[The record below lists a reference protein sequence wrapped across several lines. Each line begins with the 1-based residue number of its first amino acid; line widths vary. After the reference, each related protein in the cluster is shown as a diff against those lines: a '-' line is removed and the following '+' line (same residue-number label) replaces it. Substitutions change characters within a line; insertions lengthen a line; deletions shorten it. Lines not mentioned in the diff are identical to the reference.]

1 MTDVTVKQ
9 FATVV
14 GIPVDRLLEQFTEA
28 GITVAGADAA
38 VTEKQKLDLLAHLRK
53 SRGNRL
59 TQNVAEPKKITLKRK
74 THSEIKMTG
83 GAAGQVKTVSIE
95 VRKKRTYVKR
105 GLVEDE
111 ASRRREPEVQTEAPA
126 LPIPPVVEVSE
137 PEPHRPQ
144 ETIREAEPAFEEAQ
158 RQPVAEGVDSR
169 SVEETAD
176 LRSPEAEEIA
186 SRPLPVEEA
195 LPPQPESAPPERRPP
210 EETETRRAVE
220 EEPRRRAEAETPR
233 RRPEEQ
239 NRRPAEP
246 GVRRRT
252 EAPDER
258 RKPAERPAGSRP
270 AETRGRK
277 STETAPVVPTVQ
289 RRVGAGGA
297 GPAPGVKPAGTGA
310 AADARARKR
319 PETTPAKRRSEAESP
334 RRREVES
341 EADRLSRQGRSDQAV
356 FDRSDRR
363 RPRKAKAAKTVAP
376 APRHGFAKPTAP
388 VVREVNLPETL
399 SVADL
404 AQKMSV
410 KATEVIKT
418 LFKMGMMVTIN
429 QVVDQETAALVVE
442 EMGHTYKLL
451 NENALEE
458 ELTTG
463 SVGEAMPR
471 PPVVTIMGH
480 VDHGKTSLLDYIRR
494 TRVAAGEAGGIT
506 QHIGAYHVSTPK
518 GVVTFLDTPGHAAF
532 TAMRARGAKA
542 TDVVVLVVAA
552 DDGVMPQTIEAI
564 QHARAAGVP
573 IVVAVNK
580 MDKSGADPERVK
592 SELSAQGVISEEWG
606 GENLFTYVSAKS
618 GMGVDELLDKILVQ
632 AEVLELDAPVDG
644 LAKGVVIESRLD
656 KGRGPVA
663 TVLVQ
668 SGTLRK
674 SDVILSGLEYGRVR
688 AMLNETGQNVSEAG
702 PSIPVE
708 VLGLSGAP
716 KAGDDVIV
724 VADERKAREIALFR
738 QSKAREAQ
746 AQKSIIDIDGIS
758 RQFEAGEI
766 SVLNVVLKADV
777 QGSTEAIVDALTRL
791 STPEVQVKIVASGVG
806 GINESD
812 VTLAKTSR
820 ALLIGFN
827 VRADSVAKKLA
838 DEEGLKPHYY
848 SVIYELIDD
857 VKSAMIGMLK
867 PEFKEQ
873 IIGLA
878 EVRQVFRSPKFGV
891 VAGCMVMDGVVRR
904 SNPIRILR
912 SHVVIFEGALDS
924 LRRFKDDVTEVRAG
938 MDCGM
943 GVKNYNDIREGDQ
956 IEVFERVQVQRTL

>member
-1 MTDVTVKQ
+1 MTDVTVRQ
-9 FATVV
+9 FATDV

-38 VTEKQKLDLLAHLRK
+38 ITEKQKLDLLAHLRK
-53 SRGNRL
+53 SHGNRP
-59 TQNVAEPKKITLKRK
+59 VPGAAEPRKITLKRK

-83 GAAGQVKTVSIE
+83 GVAGQVKTVSIE

-111 ASRRREPEVQTEAPA
+111 TSRRRESEIQAKASAPVVGVTSEPIRPPEPDEGIRPTPEAERPPVEKTA
-126 LPIPPVVEVSE
+126 IPPVMEAGGPRASEVEAGVARPTVEEPPPVSMA
-137 PEPHRPQ
+137 
-144 ETIREAEPAFEEAQ
+144 AEEVAP
-158 RQPVAEGVDSR
+158 RQPEAVVAH
-169 SVEETAD
+169 
-176 LRSPEAEEIA
+176 P
-186 SRPLPVEEA
+186 
-195 LPPQPESAPPERRPP
+195 APG
-210 EETETRRAVE
+210 
-220 EEPRRRAEAETPR
+220 EEPVRRVSGEAPR
-233 RRPEEQ
+233 HRLEDQ
-239 NRRPAEP
+239 TRRPAEP
-246 GVRRRT
+246 GRARRA
-252 EAPDER
+252 EGPDDR
-258 RKPAERPAGSRP
+258 RKSTDRPMGSRP
-270 AETRGRK
+270 AESRGRRPAE
-277 STETAPVVPTVQ
+277 SGLATPPVQ
-289 RRVGAGGA
+289 RRAEAA
-297 GPAPGVKPAGTGA
+297 GPGPTPAVKPSAPGA
-310 AADARARKR
+310 AVDARARKR
-319 PETTPAKRRSEAESP
+319 PEGVSAKRRVETESP
-334 RRREVES
+334 RRREAES
-341 EADRLSRQGRSDQAV
+341 ETDRLSRQGRNDQAT

-363 RPRKAKAAKTVAP
+363 RPRKAKGAKAVAP
-376 APRHGFAKPTAP
+376 IQRHGFAKPTAP
-388 VVREVNLPETL
+388 VVREVTLPETL

-410 KATEVIKT
+410 KATEVIRT
-418 LFKMGMMVTIN
+418 LFKMGVMVTIN

-451 NENALEE
+451 NENALEQ
-458 ELTTG
+458 ELTAGT
-463 SVGEAMPR
+463 SGEAMPR

-506 QHIGAYHVSTPK
+506 QHIGAYHVTTLK

-573 IVVAVNK
+573 MVVAVNK

-606 GENLFTYVSAKS
+606 GDTLFAYVSAKS

-632 AEVLELDAPVDG
+632 AEVLELNAPVDG

-668 SGTLRK
+668 NGTLRK
-674 SDVILSGLEYGRVR
+674 GDVILSGLEYGRVR

-738 QSKAREAQ
+738 QGKAREAQ
-746 AQKSIIDIDGIS
+746 TQKPVIDIDGIS

-777 QGSTEAIVDALTRL
+777 QGSAEAIVDALTRL

-812 VTLAKTSR
+812 VNLAKTSG

-857 VKSAMIGMLK
+857 VKRAMIGMLK

-904 SNPIRILR
+904 SNPIRVLR
-912 SHVVIFEGALDS
+912 NHVVVFEGALDS
-924 LRRFKDDVTEVRAG
+924 LRRFKDDVNEVRAG

>member
-14 GIPVDRLLEQFTEA
+14 GIPVDRLLEQFDEA
-28 GITVAGADAA
+28 GITVAGAEAA
-38 VTEKQKLDLLAHLRK
+38 ITEKQKLDLLAHLRK
-53 SRGNRL
+53 SHGDRL
-59 TQNVAEPKKITLKRK
+59 ALGAAEPRRITLKRK
-74 THSEIKMTG
+74 THSEIKMA
-83 GAAGQVKTVSIE
+83 GAVAGQVKTVSIE

-105 GLVEDE
+105 AATEDE
-111 ASRRREPEVQTEAPA
+111 ASRRPEALAASTGGTSERQTAPLEVA
-126 LPIPPVVEVSE
+126 PPRRVLE
-137 PEPHRPQ
+137 
-144 ETIREAEPAFEEAQ
+144 EAEPGLAEAAALEADGAREAAQPEFLASEAAEPSAVEQESGPVLELGVSDRQRSEEVAATGTP
-158 RQPVAEGVDSR
+158 RQKPFPATESEDQISAR
-169 SVEETAD
+169 
-176 LRSPEAEEIA
+176 
-186 SRPLPVEEA
+186 PVEERVA
-195 LPPQPESAPPERRPP
+195 APVEPETTRRLASADERRK
-210 EETETRRAVE
+210 AVNRPAGVRTVDARGRQPGE
-220 EEPRRRAEAETPR
+220 MGSTVRVEL
-233 RRPEEQ
+233 RRPEIGGVGPTGPKGPPSGPSADA
-239 NRRPAEP
+239 RGRKRPEGTAP
-246 GVRRRT
+246 KRRT
-252 EAPDER
+252 EA
-258 RKPAERPAGSRP
+258 
-270 AETRGRK
+270 
-277 STETAPVVPTVQ
+277 
-289 RRVGAGGA
+289 
-297 GPAPGVKPAGTGA
+297 
-310 AADARARKR
+310 
-319 PETTPAKRRSEAESP
+319 ESA
-334 RRREVES
+334 RRREGES
-341 EADRLSRQGRSDQAV
+341 EADRLARQGRGDQAV

-363 RPRKAKAAKTVAP
+363 RPRKAKSARVAAP
-376 APRHGFAKPTAP
+376 ASRHGFAKPTAP
-388 VVREVNLPETL
+388 VVREVALPETI

-410 KATEVIKT
+410 KAPEVIKT

-429 QVVDQETAALVVE
+429 QMIDQETAALAVE

-451 NENALEE
+451 NEYALEE
-458 ELTTG
+458 ELTAETG
-463 SVGEAMPR
+463 GEAMPR

-552 DDGVMPQTIEAI
+552 DDGVMPQTVEAV
-564 QHARAAGVP
+564 QHARAAKVP
-573 IVVAVNK
+573 MVVAVNK

-606 GENLFTYVSAKS
+606 GDTLFTYVSAKS
-618 GMGVDELLDKILVQ
+618 GAGVDELLDQILVQ
-632 AEVLELDAPVDG
+632 AEVLELNAPVDG

-668 SGTLRK
+668 SGTLRRG
-674 SDVILSGLEYGRVR
+674 DMILSGLEYGRVR
-688 AMLNETGQNVSEAG
+688 ALLNETGQSVNEAG

-708 VLGLSGAP
+708 VLGLSGTP
-716 KAGDDVIV
+716 KAGDDVIA

-738 QSKAREAQ
+738 QGKAREEQ
-746 AQKSIIDIDGIS
+746 TRKPVLDMEGIS
-758 RQFEAGEI
+758 RQFEAGQA
-766 SVLNVVLKADV
+766 STLNVVLKADV
-777 QGSTEAIVDALTRL
+777 QGSAEAIVDALTRL
-791 STPEVQVKIVASGVG
+791 STSEVQVKIVASGVG

-812 VTLAKTSR
+812 VNLAKTSG

-857 VKSAMIGMLK
+857 VKNAMVGMLK

-878 EVRQVFRSPKFGV
+878 EVRGVFRSPKFGV
-891 VAGCMVMDGVVRR
+891 VAGCMVVDGVVRR
-904 SNPIRILR
+904 SNPIRVLR
-912 SHVVIFEGALDS
+912 SNVVIFEGALDS
-924 LRRFKDDVTEVRAG
+924 LRRFKDDVGEVRAG

-956 IEVFERVQVQRTL
+956 IEVFERVLVQRTL

>member
-1 MTDVTVKQ
+1 M
-9 FATVV
+9 
-14 GIPVDRLLEQFTEA
+14 
-28 GITVAGADAA
+28 
-38 VTEKQKLDLLAHLRK
+38 
-53 SRGNRL
+53 
-59 TQNVAEPKKITLKRK
+59 
-74 THSEIKMTG
+74 
-83 GAAGQVKTVSIE
+83 
-95 VRKKRTYVKR
+95 
-105 GLVEDE
+105 
-111 ASRRREPEVQTEAPA
+111 
-126 LPIPPVVEVSE
+126 
-137 PEPHRPQ
+137 
-144 ETIREAEPAFEEAQ
+144 
-158 RQPVAEGVDSR
+158 
-169 SVEETAD
+169 
-176 LRSPEAEEIA
+176 
-186 SRPLPVEEA
+186 
-195 LPPQPESAPPERRPP
+195 
-210 EETETRRAVE
+210 
-220 EEPRRRAEAETPR
+220 R
-233 RRPEEQ
+233 RRP
-239 NRRPAEP
+239 
-246 GVRRRT
+246 

-258 RKPAERPAGSRP
+258 RKPVERPAVSRP
-270 AETRGRK
+270 AETRSRK
-277 STETAPVVPTVQ
+277 PAETASAAQAVQ
-289 RRVGAGGA
+289 RRAEAGGSGSA
-297 GPAPGVKPAGTGA
+297 PAVKPLPGA
-310 AADARARKR
+310 VADARARKR
-319 PETTPAKRRSEAESP
+319 PEGIPVKRRGEAESP

-341 EADRLSRQGRSDQAV
+341 ETDRLSRQGRSDQAV

-363 RPRKAKAAKTVAP
+363 RPRKTKPAKPAAP
-376 APRHGFAKPTAP
+376 LPRHGFAKPTAP
-388 VVREVNLPETL
+388 VVREVALPETL

-451 NENALEE
+451 NEYALEQ
-458 ELTTG
+458 ELTTETG
-463 SVGEAMPR
+463 GEAMPR

-606 GENLFTYVSAKS
+606 GETLFTYVSAKS

-632 AEVLELDAPVDG
+632 AEVLELNAPVDG

-674 SDVILSGLEYGRVR
+674 GDVILSGLEYGRVR

-738 QSKAREAQ
+738 QGKAREAQ
-746 AQKSIIDIDGIS
+746 TQKPIIDIDDIS
-758 RQFEAGEI
+758 KQFAAGELNI
-766 SVLNVVLKADV
+766 LNVVLKADV
-777 QGSTEAIVDALTRL
+777 QGSAEAIVDALTRL

-812 VTLAKTSR
+812 VNLAKTSR

-904 SNPIRILR
+904 SNPIRVLR
-912 SHVVIFEGALDS
+912 NHVVIFEGALDS